1 VSNPQLPNWGLCGAL
16 AVPSA
21 ACGDELGAFG
31 VVGCEAQA
39 MEQARAAQWIRIVLE
54 ETRGMPI
61 ALERFAA
68 AG

>member
-1 VSNPQLPNWGLCGAL
+1 
-16 AVPSA
+16 VPSA

-31 VVGCEAQA
+31 ALGCEAQA
-39 MEQARAAQWIRIVLE
+39 KEQASAAPQIRIMLG
-54 ETRGMPI
+54 ETRGMPM